1 MTGFLPRPNQ
11 AEILNYR
18 GGKMGVSAVPGSGKT
33 WTLSRL
39 AAELIREGGLKA
51 GQEVLVVT
59 MVNSAVD
66 NFSRRINDFIAEDR
80 FFRNLKYK
88 VRTLHGLAND
98 IVRERPGLVG
108 LADDFQIVDERE
120 SGRILDEAVLAWLR
134 SHPQELDGYL
144 AIDPDENENRL
155 EWLRRDKLPDV
166 VRDAVLGFIRMAK
179 DSQLDPD
186 EVAARLAKS
195 GGGLP
200 LAEMCAAIYQSYQRA
215 LTYRGAVDFDDLIR
229 LGLNALQADPDYLER
244 LRFRWPY
251 ILEDE
256 AQDSSR
262 LQEIILRTLA
272 GGSGNWV
279 RVGDPNQAI
288 YESFSTAKPDYL
300 RDFIAKEA
308 DLRMALPDSGRSSE
322 SIIQLANHLISWTQ
336 TSHPEPAVRNALSQ
350 PFIRT
355 TPAGDPQPNP
365 EDRPERVELIGEKLA
380 SNDELDLVAH
390 SAAKWVA
397 NNPEGTV
404 AVLVPINDRGNKMVD
419 RLRKMGLEPNDSL
432 LRSST
437 GTRLAAGALANVL
450 NYLADPKSARKLARV
465 YQVWRRGDR
474 EEEEQAEKLQLISGA
489 LEKLPRV
496 EEYLWPMA
504 GRDWLQEIGQTA
516 GLAEWSEEL
525 ALFREY
531 VQRWQ
536 GAVTLPVDQLVLT
549 VAQDLFA
556 SPAELALSHKL
567 AGLLQAARSAHPE
580 WGLPEMTE
588 ELSVIA
594 KNERRFLG
602 FSDEDQGFEPDRYK
616 GQVVVA
622 TMHKAKGLEWDRVYL
637 MSVNNY
643 DFPSAQQNDRYIAEK
658 WFIRDGLN
666 LQAEAIAQ
674 LKVLTNRYRYQE
686 GDATRSARLDYV
698 RERIRLLF
706 VGITRARQELMVTWN
721 TGRKGELLQAIPFA
735 ALQAFAQEQG
745 YGRDE

>member
-1 MTGFLPRPNQ
+1 MNTFLPRPNQ
-11 AEILNYR
+11 AEILTYR

-33 WTLSRL
+33 WILSRL

-98 IVRERPGLVG
+98 IVRARPGLVG
-108 LADDFQIVDERE
+108 LADDFQIADERE
-120 SGRILDEAVLAWLR
+120 SGRILDEAALAWLR
-134 SHPQELDGYL
+134 SHPQQMDTYL
-144 AIDPDENENRL
+144 AVGSQENENRL
-155 EWLRRDKLPDV
+155 EWVRREKLPDV

-179 DSQLDPD
+179 DSQLEPE
-186 EVAARLAKS
+186 EVVKRADSWKGA
-195 GGGLP
+195 LP

-215 LTYRGAVDFDDLIR
+215 LTYRGMVDFDDLIR
-229 LGLNALQADPDYLER
+229 LALDALQADPDYLER
-244 LRFRWPY
+244 LRNRWPY

-262 LQEIILRTLA
+262 LQEVILRTLA
-272 GGSGNWV
+272 GENGNWV

-288 YESFSTAKPDYL
+288 YETFSTATPDFL
-300 RDFIAKEA
+300 RTFIAEEA
-308 DLRMALPDSGRSSE
+308 DYRMALPDSGRSSK
-322 SIIQLANHLISWTQ
+322 SVINLANRLIEWTQ
-336 TSHPEPAVRNALSQ
+336 ASHPEPAVRTALSQ

-355 TPAGDPQPNP
+355 TPPGDPQPNP
-365 EDRPERVELIGEKLA
+365 EDRPDRVELIGEKLA
-380 SNDELDLVAH
+380 SSAELDLVAN
-390 SAAKWVA
+390 SAADWVA
-397 NNPEGTV
+397 ENPEGTV
-404 AVLVPINDRGNKMVD
+404 AVLVPINDRGNRMVD
-419 RLRKMGLEPNDSL
+419 RLRTMGLEPNDSL

-474 EEEEQAEKLQLISGA
+474 EEEEQAEKLQLVSGA
-489 LEKLPRV
+489 LEKLLRV
-496 EEYLWPMA
+496 EEYLWPAA
-504 GRDWLQEIGQTA
+504 GRDWLQVISQDPE
-516 GLAEWSEEL
+516 LAVWTEEL
-525 ALFREY
+525 EIFREY

-536 GAVTLPVDQLVLT
+536 GAVSLPVDQLVLT
-549 VAQDLFA
+549 VAQDLFTN
-556 SPAELALSHKL
+556 PAELALSHKL
-567 AGLLQAARSAHPE
+567 AGLLQSARSAHPE

-602 FSDEDQGFEPDRYK
+602 FSDEDQGFEPDRYR

-643 DFPSAQQNDRYIAEK
+643 DFPSAQPNDSYIAEK

-666 LQAEAIAQ
+666 LQAEAIAE
-674 LKVLTNRYRYQE
+674 LEALLAGGRYRE
-686 GDATRSARLDYV
+686 GEATHNARLDYV

-706 VGITRARQELMVTWN
+706 VGITRARQELVITWN

-735 ALQAFAQEQG
+735 ALQAYGEEHG